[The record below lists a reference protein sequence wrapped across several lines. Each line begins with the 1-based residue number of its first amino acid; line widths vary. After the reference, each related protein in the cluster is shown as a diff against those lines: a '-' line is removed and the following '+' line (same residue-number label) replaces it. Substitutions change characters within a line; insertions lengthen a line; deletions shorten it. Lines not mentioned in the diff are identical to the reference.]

1 MMRLRVHHLFC
12 SALFVGKGYS
22 EEFCVN
28 MQKVVQWL
36 WKADYE
42 ENEKRLVGLV
52 LEPDSICAVCPNQ
65 RGTGCILDDN
75 HVVSKDAKLAQALGL
90 AIDQTYSVSDLLQQ
104 VAQKLTK
111 EIFETSC
118 NQCEWYQMGL
128 CSYEK
133 LAEKYETYLQKNMD
147 K

>member
-12 SALFVGKGYS
+12 SALYVGKGYS
-22 EEFCVN
+22 EAFCQN
-28 MQKVVQWL
+28 MQKAVQWL
-36 WKADYE
+36 WNPAAG
-42 ENEKRLVGLV
+42 ENEERKAELV

-65 RGTGCILDDN
+65 KGRGCILDDN

-90 AIDQTYSVSDLLQQ
+90 AIDHTYSVSDLLGQ

-118 NQCEWYQMGL
+118 NQCEWYRMGL

-133 LAEKYETYLQKNMD
+133 LAEKYENYL
-147 K
+147 

>member
-12 SALFVGKGYS
+12 SALFVGEGYS

-36 WKADYE
+36 WEAACE
-42 ENEKRLVGLV
+42 EDGERKVTLV

-65 RGTGCILDDN
+65 VGKGCILDDN

-90 AIDQTYSVSDLLQQ
+90 TIDHAYSVSHLLQQ

-133 LAEKYETYLQKNMD
+133 LAEKYETYLQKNID